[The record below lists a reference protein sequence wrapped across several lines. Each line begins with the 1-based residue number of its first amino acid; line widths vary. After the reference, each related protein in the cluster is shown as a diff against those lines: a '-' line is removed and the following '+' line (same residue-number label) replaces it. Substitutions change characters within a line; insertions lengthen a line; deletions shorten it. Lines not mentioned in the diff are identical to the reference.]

1 MTIEKNLCGSTAE
14 IKLSGWLNT
23 QTAPDL
29 GAEIDALGAEI
40 TALTIDCEKLEFISS
55 AGLRQIVAAHKKVNG
70 ALTLCRVSD
79 EIKDVFRMT
88 GLDKHIAIQ

>member
-1 MTIEKNLCGSTAE
+1 MSELHPDIEKVLLTE
-14 IKLSGWLNT
+14 QDIKDIT
-23 QTAPDL
+23 QR
-29 GAEIDALGAEI
+29 LGAEI

-55 AGLRQIVAAHKKVNG
+55 AGLRQIVAAHKKMNG